1 MMREMSPDI
10 RVRSEHSE
18 MIPLRYYNKAR
29 VKNKWSGC
37 EWSMQGVY
45 IHLSLVTCWEN
56 REDFLTESELE
67 RFTDMLREREIFLVR
82 GFSLLEEP
90 KAPLRDHIALSGFW
104 EPPTYYQHTIW
115 AVKLL
120 LVSVRQGTGWTSQ
133 LKIFYRAK
141 VKALPV
147 VSRAQVAVDSK
158 EQAFFFFEKPL
169 HEHSG
174 KHEIPVLSSLF
185 CSSISVNRPKFA

>member
-1 MMREMSPDI
+1 MMREISPDI

-67 RFTDMLREREIFLVR
+67 RFTDMLRVREIFLVR

-147 VSRAQVAVDSK
+147 ISIQGFTWWYIAKSSHSFSLRSHYMSTLENMRYQYFQVCFVAVF
-158 EQAFFFFEKPL
+158 Q
-169 HEHSG
+169 
-174 KHEIPVLSSLF
+174 
-185 CSSISVNRPKFA
+185 